1 MDFIKENYNFKI
13 SDIDENILDSI
24 VNSTVESIY
33 NSPKARYN
41 RSKKEIKDAV
51 ITGLRA
57 EAFLI
62 QYKNGKKATDTYSDV
77 IIENYIIE
85 CKVSNYWS
93 LDKCYETIKKC
104 LKYSNPDYFIFWTI
118 KDDVYTCY
126 DIMKRP

>member
-62 QYKNGKKATDTYSDV
+62 QYKNALKSDNIYSDV
-77 IIENYIIE
+77 ILEGNEIE
-85 CKVSNYWS
+85 CKVSNYWT
-93 LDKCYETIKKC
+93 LDKCNNTINKC
-104 LKYSNPDYFIFWTI
+104 LKYSNPDYFIFWI
-118 KDDVYTCY
+118 INDGVYTCY
-126 DIMKRP
+126 DIIKRP